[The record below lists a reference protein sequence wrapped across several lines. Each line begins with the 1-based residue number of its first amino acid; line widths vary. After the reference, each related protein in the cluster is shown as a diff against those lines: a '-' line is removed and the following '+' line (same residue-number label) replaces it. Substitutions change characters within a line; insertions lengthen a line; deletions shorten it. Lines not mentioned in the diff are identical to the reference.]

1 MVTTEKLLTK
11 LMEFEG
17 LRLTAYKDAAG
28 VPTIGYGH
36 THNVRMGDR
45 ISPWYAK
52 DLLTEDIAYF
62 EEKVLEVYRPQTE
75 AQFDA
80 LVSLA
85 FNIGIEKLKDSML
98 LKLIRKG
105 ASKAQIKREWKKWV
119 YADGKKLRGL
129 EKRREWEAR
138 RFFE

>member
-1 MVTTEKLLTK
+1 MTK

-45 ISPWYAK
+45 ISAWYAK

-75 AQFDA
+75 AQLDA

-98 LKLIRKG
+98 LQLIREG
-105 ASKAQIKREWKKWV
+105 ASKAQIKQEWKKWV

-129 EKRREWEAR
+129 EKRREWEAK